1 MDKKENTYKSFNLL
15 NLESANGNAPV
26 NLFDCRTLN
35 KHSAILNT
43 TERSRDCD
51 SYKKTEVSE
60 ELQFF

>member
-35 KHSAILNT
+35 KNACILNT
-43 TERSRDCD
+43 TERSRDYD
-51 SYKKTEVSE
+51 SNKKT
-60 ELQFF
+60 